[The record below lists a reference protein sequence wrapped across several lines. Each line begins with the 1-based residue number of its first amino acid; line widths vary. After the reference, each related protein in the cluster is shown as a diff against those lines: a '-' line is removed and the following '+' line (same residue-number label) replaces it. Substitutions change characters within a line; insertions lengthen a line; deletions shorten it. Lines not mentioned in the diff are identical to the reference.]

1 MTKTLEIV
9 WIILVGLTIFAYLLG
24 HLHYINSFFVAILLV
39 TTFIKVQLVLDYF
52 MELKDVRLHYR
63 LIPTFWLVI
72 VISLISL
79 AYYLPVVTTESLL

>member
-52 MELKDVRLHYR
+52 MELKNVTGKYR
-63 LIPTFWLVI
+63 WIPSIWLTI
-72 VISLISL
+72 VISLIAV
-79 AYYLPVVTTESLL
+79 AYYLPVSSTH

>member
-39 TTFIKVQLVLDYF
+39 TTFIKVQLVLNYF
-52 MELKDVRLHYR
+52 MELKNVTGKYR
-63 LIPTFWLVI
+63 WIPSIWLGI
-72 VISLISL
+72 VISLIAV
-79 AYYLPVVTTESLL
+79 AYYLPVSNTH